1 MNLINTDEQLTDFCK
16 ILEQQTFITV
26 DSEFIREH
34 SYYPKLCLL
43 QIGYDGDAAIIDPL
57 ANLDLS
63 PFFEIL
69 QNPNIIKVFHSG
81 RQDIEIFYNLTGK
94 VPQNVFD
101 TQIAAMVCGFTEN
114 ISYGNLVHAITH
126 TELDK
131 SCRLTDWS
139 KRPLEEDQLE
149 YALGDVTYLVDC
161 YKYLRQYMEENNRL
175 EWIKEEI
182 ADLCDEKHYNVNPAE
197 CWKRLRHSSHS
208 QQYLSALKYLA
219 EWRECRAQKFNTP
232 RSSVLKDEVLLNIA
246 SAHPKTVEE
255 LRCVRNLRPDIAK
268 GKMGEEILL
277 ALKQAGEHPLS
288 AEICRLDRKEAQNG
302 IPNHEQSLM
311 EILRLL
317 LKIKS
322 QEADVCSRLI
332 ASDEDLRYIIV
343 NLPEKT
349 PSMQGWR
356 YEIFGQ
362 YAELL
367 KKGKL
372 AITYNQKKKSIDIK
386 EI

>member
-1 MNLINTDEQLTDFCK
+1 MNLINTDEQLVDFCK

-57 ANLDLS
+57 ANVDLS

-69 QNPNIIKVFHSG
+69 QNPNIVKVFHSG
-81 RQDIEIFYNLTGK
+81 RQDLEIFYNLTGK
-94 VPQNVFD
+94 IPQNVFD

-161 YKYLRQYMEENNRL
+161 YKYLHQYMEENNRL

-182 ADLCDEKHYNVNPAE
+182 DDLCDEKHYNVNPAE

-246 SAHPKTVEE
+246 SAHPRSADE

-277 ALKQAGEHPLS
+277 ALKQAAEHPLS

-332 ASDEDLRYIIV
+332 ANDEDLRYIIV

-349 PSMQGWR
+349 PTMQGWR

-372 AITYNQKKKSIDIK
+372 AITYNPKKKRIDIQ

>member
-1 MNLINTDEQLTDFCK
+1 MILINTTEQLCDFCK
-16 ILEQQTFITV
+16 ILSTQPFITV

-43 QIGYDGDAAIIDPL
+43 QVGYDGDAAIIDPL
-57 ANLDLS
+57 SKVDLS

-69 QNPNIIKVFHSG
+69 QNPNIVKVFHAG
-81 RQDIEIFYNLTGK
+81 RQDIEIFYNLSGQI
-94 VPQNVFD
+94 PQNVFD
-101 TQIAAMVCGFTEN
+101 TQIAAMVCGFAEN
-114 ISYGNLVHAITH
+114 IGYGNLVQAITH

-131 SCRLTDWS
+131 SCRLTNWS
-139 KRPLEEDQLE
+139 LRPLDEDQLQ
-149 YALGDVTYLVDC
+149 YAIGDVTYLVDC
-161 YKYLRQYMEENNRL
+161 YKYLCSYMQEHHRQNWCSEEL
-175 EWIKEEI
+175 
-182 ADLCDEKHYNVNPAE
+182 AALCDEKTYNTNPSVA
-197 CWKRLRHSSHS
+197 WQRIRHNVHTPHF
-208 QQYLSALKYLA
+208 LSALKYLA

-246 SAHPKTVEE
+246 SAHPRSADE

-268 GKMGEEILL
+268 GNMGEEILS
-277 ALKQAGEHPLS
+277 ALKQAAEHPLS

-349 PSMQGWR
+349 PVMQGWR

-372 AITYNQKKKSIDIK
+372 AITYNPKKKRIDIQ
-386 EI
+386 EL